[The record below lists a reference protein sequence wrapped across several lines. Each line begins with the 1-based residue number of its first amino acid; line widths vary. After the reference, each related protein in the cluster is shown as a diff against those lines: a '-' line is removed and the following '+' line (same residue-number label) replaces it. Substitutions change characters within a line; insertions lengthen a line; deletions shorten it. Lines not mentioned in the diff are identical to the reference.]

1 MAPGVTLAVIGAIL
15 TFAVRTSPSGLVNWR
30 VVGVILM
37 LAGAALIWHAR
48 RGTTHERV
56 ITRVE
61 GPAAG
66 VDGPG
71 AGTDQVASPIT
82 ENPHTVREI
91 IQERDH
97 E

>member
-15 TFAVRTSPSGLVNWR
+15 TFAIRSSPTGLVDWH

-37 LAGAALIWHAR
+37 VAGAALIWHAY

-56 ITRVE
+56 ITRVRD
-61 GPAAG
+61 PA
-66 VDGPG
+66 DGSRLP
-71 AGTDQVASPIT
+71 DPIRRAR
-82 ENPHTVREI
+82 TVRET